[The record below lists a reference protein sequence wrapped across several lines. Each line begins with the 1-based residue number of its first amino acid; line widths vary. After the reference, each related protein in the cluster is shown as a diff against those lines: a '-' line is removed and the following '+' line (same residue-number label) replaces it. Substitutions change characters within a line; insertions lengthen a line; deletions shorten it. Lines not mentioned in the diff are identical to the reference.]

1 MFAISNIH
9 IVHVSVN
16 IPQMQMF
23 CCKSFLERFE
33 DVHIYFI
40 VARLKIEPLTVVTS
54 QLTDGP
60 TRRRLKSSRDVSELV
75 VNPIQL
81 IRS

>member
-23 CCKSFLERFE
+23 CCKSFSERFE
-33 DVHIYFI
+33 DVHNYFI
-40 VARLKIEPLTVVTS
+40 VARLKIEPLTVRKKVLLAEQTS
-54 QLTDGP
+54 LLFL
-60 TRRRLKSSRDVSELV
+60 LKPFYFP
-75 VNPIQL
+75 VNPIM
-81 IRS
+81 

>member
-54 QLTDGP
+54 QLADGP
-60 TRRRLKSSRDVSELV
+60 TRRCQLADV
-75 VNPIQL
+75 
-81 IRS
+81 

>member
-40 VARLKIEPLTVVTS
+40 VARLKIEPLRANFFYHRVGGGT
-54 QLTDGP
+54 
-60 TRRRLKSSRDVSELV
+60 
-75 VNPIQL
+75 
-81 IRS
+81 

>member
-40 VARLKIEPLTVVTS
+40 VARLKIELLTVRKKVLLAEQTS
-54 QLTDGP
+54 LLFL
-60 TRRRLKSSRDVSELV
+60 LKPFYFP
-75 VNPIQL
+75 VNPIM
-81 IRS
+81 

>member
-40 VARLKIEPLTVVTS
+40 VARLKLTVRKKVLLATI
-54 QLTDGP
+54 TP
-60 TRRRLKSSRDVSELV
+60 
-75 VNPIQL
+75 
-81 IRS
+81 

>member
-40 VARLKIEPLTVVTS
+40 VARLKIEPLTVRKKV
-54 QLTDGP
+54 L
-60 TRRRLKSSRDVSELV
+60 LA
-75 VNPIQL
+75 
-81 IRS
+81 